1 MRTAEVPEEDASGRL
16 LGQGRVNGAGHGYKL
31 TDSEDKSNANAADK
45 DFKPVFLKGLFR
57 TSGTSDIP
65 NRACCR

>member
-1 MRTAEVPEEDASGRL
+1 MRTAEVLEEDASGHL
-16 LGQGRVNGAGHGYKL
+16 SGQGCVNGAGHGYEL
-31 TDSEDKSNANAADK
+31 TDGEDESNVNTADK